1 MLLSKS
7 DLYIKMLQHDKI
19 SGLRC
24 YYRCMASKWF
34 TRVVMF
40 SIWKII
46 ISPSDSTIY
55 RIVKRVFLKMLIKQF
70 ILSVDA
76 LLYAF
81 TVLKNGIKLARSILY
96 GFCGFKR
103 YLHERNLF
111 EFRINRPWNWG
122 LVHFAYIIADI
133 VSFRWWKLCSCW
145 SKEQHNGI

>member
-1 MLLSKS
+1 MTKS
-7 DLYIKMLQHDKI
+7 LDRDVIIDAWLQ
-19 SGLRC
+19 SGLQESLCFPFERL
-24 YYRCMASKWF
+24 SLEI
-34 TRVVMF
+34 TF
-40 SIWKII
+40 S
-46 ISPSDSTIY
+46 PIY

-111 EFRINRPWNWG
+111 EFKINRPWN
-122 LVHFAYIIADI
+122 
-133 VSFRWWKLCSCW
+133 
-145 SKEQHNGI
+145 

>member
-1 MLLSKS
+1 MTKS
-7 DLYIKMLQHDKI
+7 LDWDVIIDAWLQ
-19 SGLRC
+19 SGLQESLCFPYERL
-24 YYRCMASKWF
+24 SLEITF
-34 TRVVMF
+34 
-40 SIWKII
+40 
-46 ISPSDSTIY
+46 SPSDSTIY